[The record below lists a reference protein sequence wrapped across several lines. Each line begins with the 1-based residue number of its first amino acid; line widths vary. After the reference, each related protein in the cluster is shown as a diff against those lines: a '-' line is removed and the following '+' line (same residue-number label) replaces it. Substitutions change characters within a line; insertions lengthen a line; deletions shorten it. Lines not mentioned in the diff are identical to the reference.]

1 MSACSATPRS
11 CPTARGARR
20 TASQAATAACGVGLL
35 VGQEGGEGLAVQRAG
50 EEVAL
55 HRVAAEL
62 AQALELDLALD
73 ALGDDLQ
80 AERAGDLD
88 DGGDDRRVLVLGADA
103 GDERAVDLDRR
114 RAGSAS
120 GAPATSSRCRSRR

>member
-1 MSACSATPRS
+1 M
-11 CPTARGARR
+11 
-20 TASQAATAACGVGLL
+20 
-35 VGQEGGEGLAVQRAG
+35 
-50 EEVAL
+50 
-55 HRVAAEL
+55 AAEL

-103 GDERAVDLDRR
+103 VDERAVDLDDVEREALQARQRR
-114 RAGSAS
+114 VAGAEVVDED
-120 GAPATSSRCRSRR
+120 A